1 MELKG
6 KKEHVLRCIILGMD
20 LYSSMILAECTEAEI
35 TLLEDDE
42 EFLRKVK
49 LKQYMEEY
57 KLLEKFNTALN
68 FAVGKG
74 NTKPIE
80 TMLSKLNPERWG
92 KKEEII
98 PPPPLTGVTINLN
111 GKYPK
116 GNEDG
121 DGD

>member
-35 TLLEDDE
+35 TLLEADE
-42 EFLRKVK
+42 EFLQKVK

-57 KLLEKFNTALN
+57 SLLEKFNTALN

-80 TMLSKLNPERWG
+80 LKLSKLNPDRWG
-92 KKEEII
+92 KKEETHA
-98 PPPPLTGVTINLN
+98 PLPLQGVTINLN
-111 GKYPK
+111 GKYPEGTK
-116 GNEDG
+116 DG